1 MASRL
6 LTLVGL
12 ASCIL
17 LAREAPAAALPAPS
31 GPVLLTV
38 TGSITNTNGPGKAEF
53 DRAMLEALGLVE
65 LATSTP
71 YTDGKPTF
79 RGVPMAKLLD
89 AAGADGDALHAIA
102 VNGYAIDLDAG
113 EMRRYPVL
121 LALEQDGRQLRLRD
135 RGPIW
140 VVLPRD
146 QYPELQ
152 AESQGFK
159 WIWQLRSIDVR

>member
-6 LTLVGL
+6 LTLAGL
-12 ASCIL
+12 ALSLL
-17 LAREAPAAALPAPS
+17 LAREALAAALPVPS

-89 AAGADGDALHAIA
+89 AAGADGNSLHAVA
-102 VNGYAIDLDAG
+102 VNGYAIELDAG

-152 AESQGFK
+152 ADSQGFK
-159 WIWQLRSIDVR
+159 WIWQLRSIQVR